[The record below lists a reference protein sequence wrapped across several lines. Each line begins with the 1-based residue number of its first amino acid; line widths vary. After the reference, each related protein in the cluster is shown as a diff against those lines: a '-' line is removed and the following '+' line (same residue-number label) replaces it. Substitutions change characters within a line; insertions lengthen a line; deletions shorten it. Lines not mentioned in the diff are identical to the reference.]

1 VSFVRDRNV
10 TDPDILKAM
19 THPLRRQ
26 IYRLLCQL
34 GPANIT
40 VLAEHTGADP
50 GQLSYHLRELAKRG
64 FVEEVPE
71 LARDRRE
78 RWWRATQESWGW
90 TTADLPDPAAQAIGE
105 SLHQLGVA
113 EEFDRLR
120 HFEAT
125 KQEFGLDWMRAAHSS
140 GTNLR
145 LTPAELRELCE
156 ELNSTLRR
164 WSAEVGPIDPAVRPE
179 DRPDDGRSSVFLFFH
194 GFPEKP

>member
-1 VSFVRDRNV
+1 VKNRQV
-10 TDPDILKAM
+10 TDPDVLKAM

-26 IYRLLCQL
+26 VYRLLAQL
-34 GPANIT
+34 GSANIT
-40 VLAEHTGADP
+40 MLAEHTGADP

-64 FVEEVPE
+64 FVEEAPE

-78 RWWRATQESWGW
+78 RWWRAAQESWGW

-113 EEFDRLR
+113 EEFDRLAR
-120 HFEAT
+120 FEAT
-125 KQEFGLDWMRAAHSS
+125 KQDFGPDWLRAAHSS
-140 GTNLR
+140 ATNLR

-164 WSAEVGPIDPAVRPE
+164 WSAEVGRIDPAL
-179 DRPDDGRSSVFLFFH
+179 RPDEQPEDGRSNVFLFFH
-194 GFPEKP
+194 AFPERP